1 MIKHNGNTIHLMG
14 KSISYVL
21 TVKNGDLLNY
31 HFGKMI
37 ADEDYSARG
46 DKDTYGVGF
55 STNMRSLDVMAH
67 DYPSYGRTDLRNGA
81 YELLNSF
88 GNTLSET
95 KVTGI
100 HISEGCP
107 SIPGMPSLFSAGRGM
122 TAEITLTDEI
132 ARIGIKL
139 FYTVFDEYDII
150 ARSAVITN
158 LSDSAV
164 TLSKACSASLDVP
177 YQDMDMIYFSGSW
190 GKERELQKTPVRQGL
205 RIALENNRGG
215 SGHQLNPFAMLAT
228 HGATEDTGEV
238 YGFSLIYSGNHS
250 TTAEVDQFSGL
261 IRVLQGISP
270 TGFSQTLAPGESFY
284 TPQSVL
290 AYSAEGIGALSRT
303 YHDVYR
309 SHLMRSTWT
318 NKNRPLLLNNWE
330 GTYFDFTEEKLI
342 ALAEKA
348 KEIGLDLFVLDDGWF
363 GKRDSD
369 NCSLGDWIVN
379 KKKLPSGLDGLAD
392 KINRLGLKFGLW
404 FEPEMVNRDSE
415 LYRKHPDWAI
425 TVNEREPVEIR
436 HQLILDLSKD
446 EVCEYIIDAVSAVLS
461 SANIEYVK
469 WDMNRQMT
477 DMPYP
482 GYNHKY
488 TLGFYKIM
496 SAITERFPD
505 ILFEGCS
512 AGGGRFDPGVL
523 AYMPQ
528 IWTSDNSDAIS
539 RLKIQYSTTM
549 CYPVYSVS
557 THVSAS
563 PNHQTN
569 RATTL
574 KARADTAYAGTF
586 GYELD
591 LTALSED
598 ELNEIKEQIAFDRH
612 LQALIRKGDLY
623 RLESPYEGNCCSW
636 EIVSKDR
643 SHVFLYACRILFK
656 QHTYDRRIRLRGLD
670 PDATYADSDGKKYSG
685 SLLMHRGIDIPY
697 PWGDFA
703 TAAIKLK
710 KV

>member
-1 MIKHNGNTIHLMG
+1 MG

-21 TVKNGDLLNY
+21 TVKDGDLLNY
-31 HFGKMI
+31 HFGKKI
-37 ADEDYSARG
+37 ADEDYSARD
-46 DKDTYGVGF
+46 DKDAYGVGF
-55 STNMRSLDVMAH
+55 ATNMRSLDVMAQE
-67 DYPSYGRTDLRNGA
+67 YPSYGRTDLRSGA

-100 HISEGCP
+100 RIIDGCS
-107 SIPGMPSLFSAGRGM
+107 SIPGMPSLFSSGCGM

-132 ARIGIKL
+132 TKIGIKL
-139 FYTVFDEYDII
+139 LYTVFDEYDVI

-164 TLSKACSASLDVP
+164 TLSKAYSAGLDVP
-177 YQDMDMIYFSGSW
+177 YQDMDMIYLSGSW
-190 GKERELQKTPVRQGL
+190 GKERELQKTEVRQGL
-205 RIALENNRGG
+205 RIVLENNRGG
-215 SGHQLNPFAMLAT
+215 SGHQLNPFAMLAAQD
-228 HGATEDTGEV
+228 ATEETGEV

-270 TGFSQTLAPGESFY
+270 TGFSWTLAPGESFH
-284 TPQSVL
+284 TPQTVL
-290 AYSAEGIGALSRT
+290 AYSSEGIGALSRT

-309 SHLMRSTWT
+309 KHLMRSVWT

-342 ALAEKA
+342 ALAAKA
-348 KEIGLDLFVLDDGWF
+348 KEVGLDLFVLDDGWF
-363 GKRDSD
+363 GKRYSD

-379 KKKLPSGLDGLAD
+379 MKKLPSGLDGLAD
-392 KINRLGLKFGLW
+392 KINGLGLKFGLW

-415 LYRKHPDWAI
+415 LFRRHPDWAI
-425 TVNEREPVEIR
+425 TVDEREPVEIR

-446 EVCEYIIDAVSAVLS
+446 EVCEYIINAVSAVLI

-482 GYNHKY
+482 GYNHRY
-488 TLGFYKIM
+488 TLGFYRII
-496 SAITERFPD
+496 SAITERFPN

-563 PNHQTN
+563 PNHQTS

-591 LTALSED
+591 LTALPD
-598 ELNEIKEQIAFDRH
+598 EEINEIKEQIAFDRH
-612 LQALIRKGDLY
+612 LQTLVRDGDLY
-623 RLESPYEGNCCSW
+623 RLESPYDGNYCSW

-643 SHVFLYACRILFK
+643 SHVFLFACRVLFK
-656 QHTYDRRIRLRGLD
+656 QHTYDKRIKLRGLD
-670 PDATYADSDGKKYSG
+670 PDAVYADADGKQYSG
-685 SLLMHRGIDIPY
+685 SLLMHRGMDIPY

-703 TAAIKLK
+703 TAAIELK
-710 KV
+710 KL